1 MKKRR
6 KPQLFSA
13 TINGETKKFYDPTT
27 PDNRN
32 RPESDFEGA
41 HKVVLIVTTKGKQEA
56 FEIDADLLEDDEEDV
71 Q

>member
-1 MKKRR
+1 MSKRR

-13 TINGETKKFYDPTT
+13 TIKGETKKFYDPTT
-27 PDNRN
+27 PDNQD

-41 HKVVLIVTTKGKQEA
+41 QKVVLVVTTKGKQEA
-56 FEIDADLLEDDEEDV
+56 FEIDSDLLEDDEEEV

>member
-1 MKKRR
+1 VKKRR

-13 TINGETKKFYDPTT
+13 TISGKTKKPYDPTT
-27 PDNRN
+27 PDNRD
-32 RPESDFEGA
+32 RPESDFDGA